1 MMDNETDDKGILAA
15 LVERLD
21 EQWLPRALDLE
32 TKVNS
37 GELLDDLDIEFLE
50 RVFEDSNELRA
61 LLDRH
66 PEYQELAAKMT
77 SLYHAITKRAL
88 ENEKNRR

>member
-1 MMDNETDDKGILAA
+1 MMDSQPDDKGILAA

-32 TKVNS
+32 AKVN
-37 GELLDDLDIEFLE
+37 GGDLLDDLDIEFLE

-66 PEYQELAAKMT
+66 PEYEELAAKVT
-77 SLYHAITKRAL
+77 SLYHAITARAL
-88 ENEKNRR
+88 ENEKSRR